1 MFDSRSDD
9 SFMSDASEPGH
20 EPRGC
25 GGLFFLITIGL
36 AAFWGA
42 GLGVFIYMLQDAE
55 KSVAT
60 LDEFRP
66 KTGSRVYSEDGV
78 RLGEFARET
87 RQVVSLNQIPL
98 HVQKAFIAT
107 EDHTFYEH
115 RGVRPIAYI
124 SVVLD
129 FLRTNHLRGASTI
142 TQQMV
147 RNVEATGISKE
158 ATLDRK
164 LREMLVALQLERR
177 FTKDEIL
184 EMYLNQIFLGISA
197 NGVQSAAQQ
206 YFLKNISD
214 VTLGEAAML
223 AGLTRSPNNN
233 EPFRN
238 PDNARKRRDI
248 VLAQMFEHGFIT
260 AAERDAAVA
269 ESLDESVITPA
280 ERAAMPVERQAAW
293 APNRFAAPY
302 FSEEVRQFISKPPAP
317 VVLDVTQD
325 DLFEGGLEIYTTIDM
340 RLQKAAEEVLYAALA
355 EFDAKKKERLEKAG
369 QGKEFVPINGA
380 LICLDNRP
388 GYEGF
393 VRAMVGGRDFN
404 TKKFNMATQA
414 LRQPGSGVKPF
425 VWLAALDNGLTPSSI
440 VVDEPFSMV
449 DGGGNLWTP
458 ANFDKEFQGSIPIRK
473 SLELSVNIVSI
484 KLVQRLG
491 MPLVRSYLREAGFRQ
506 PIGDDAGLTLGLG
519 TKETIVLDQ
528 ATCYQTLA
536 LGGVRVS
543 PVLVTQVKDRD
554 GVVRHDYR
562 DFQTKT
568 RVFPED
574 VTYQITHLLQG
585 VCEPIHPGDGNYAP
599 TGRRTERL
607 GRPRAGKTG
616 TTNDARTIW
625 FNGYTPQFT
634 TIIMIGYD
642 DNRSIGSGLDTTGGA
657 MASPIWTDFMIRAH
671 EGLPVLDFKVPA
683 GVEFYNIFRGTGLLG
698 GTYKEAYIRGTRPPT
713 NIPIFSSPET
723 TPAPAVPASF
733 APADAVSPAP

>member
-1 MFDSRSDD
+1 MLAESRSDD
-9 SFMSDASEPGH
+9 SFMSDASEPGRDG
-20 EPRGC
+20 RGC
-25 GGLFFLITIGL
+25 GGLFFLLTLGL

-42 GLGVFIYMLQDAE
+42 GLGVFIWMLQDAE
-55 KSVAT
+55 KSIAAV
-60 LDEFRP
+60 DEFRP
-66 KTGSRVYSEDGV
+66 KTGSRLYSDDGV
-78 RLGEFARET
+78 KLGEFARET
-87 RQVVSLNQIPL
+87 RQVVSLGQIPL

-115 RGVRPIAYI
+115 RGVRPIAYL
-124 SVVLD
+124 SVLKD

-142 TQQMV
+142 TQQIV
-147 RNVEATGISKE
+147 RNIEGTGISKDVNVE
-158 ATLDRK
+158 RK

-184 EMYLNQIFLGISA
+184 EMYLNEIFLGISA

-206 YFLKNISD
+206 YFLKDASEL
-214 VTLGEAAML
+214 TLGEAAML

-233 EPFRN
+233 QPFRK
-238 PDNARKRRDI
+238 PENARKRRDI
-248 VLAQMFEHGFIT
+248 VLNQMFEHGFIT
-260 AAERDAAVA
+260 AAERDAALA
-269 ESLDESVITPA
+269 ESLDESVITPE
-280 ERAAMPVERQAAW
+280 ERAAMPPERQAAW
-293 APNRFAAPY
+293 TPNRFAAPY

-325 DLFEGGLEIYTTIDM
+325 DLFEEGLEIYSTIDM
-340 RLQKAAEEVLYAALA
+340 GLQQAAEEVLLGALDA
-355 EFDAKKKERLEKAG
+355 FDKQRKERLERQGK
-369 QGKEFVPINGA
+369 GKEFVPINGA
-380 LICLDNRP
+380 LVCLDNRP

-393 VRAMVGGRDFN
+393 VRAMVGGRNFDTN
-404 TKKFNMATQA
+404 KFNVATKA
-414 LRQPGSGVKPF
+414 IRQPGSGVKPF
-425 VWLAALDNGLTPSSI
+425 VWLAALDNGFTPSSI

-458 ANFDKEFQGSIPIRK
+458 ANFDEEFQGAIPIRK
-473 SLELSVNIVSI
+473 ALELSVNIVSI

-491 MPLVRSYLREAGFRQ
+491 MPLVRSYLREAGFRR
-506 PIGDDAGLTLGLG
+506 PIRDVAGLTLGLG
-519 TKETIVLDQ
+519 TEETIVLDQ
-528 ATCYQTLA
+528 ASCYQTLA
-536 LGGVRVS
+536 LGGVHVS
-543 PVLVTQVKDRD
+543 PVFVTQIKDRD

-562 DFQTKT
+562 DFQTKK
-568 RVFPED
+568 RVFEED
-574 VTYQITHLLQG
+574 VAYQTTHLLQG
-585 VCEPIHPGDGNYAP
+585 VCEPVPNGSYAP

-683 GVEFYNIFRGTGLLG
+683 GVEFYNINRSTGLLG
-698 GTYKEAYIRGTRPPT
+698 GDYKEAYIRGTRPPT
-713 NIPIFSSPET
+713 SIPIFSSPEA
-723 TPAPAVPASF
+723 PAPALPAAL
-733 APADAVSPAP
+733 APAEPATLD